1 MSHFTNLKTSFKNL
15 IHLENALTKL
25 EIPYKRQK
33 KVIESNNPQRYNINL
48 VIPQSNNYDITF
60 NWNGE
65 EYELVLDASFWIQP
79 YPVESFIN
87 KLSQHYANDVIITE
101 SQKIGFQPIKSKQHV
116 DGSNT
121 ITLQRWNLNN
131 SVSTVYVFCDYIC
144 SKSYFG
150 RVSKV

>member
-15 IHLENALTKL
+15 LHLENALNKL
-25 EIPYKRQK
+25 EIPYKREK
-33 KVIESNNPQRYNINL
+33 KVIDINNSKLYNINL

-65 EYELVLDASFWIQP
+65 EYELVLDTSFWIQP

-101 SQKIGFQPIKSKQHV
+101 SQKIGFQPIKTKQHV

-131 SVSTVYVFCDYIC
+131 SVSLV
-144 SKSYFG
+144 
-150 RVSKV
+150 

>member
-15 IHLENALTKL
+15 LHLENALNKL
-25 EIPYKRQK
+25 EIPYKREK
-33 KVIESNNPQRYNINL
+33 KVIESKNSKLYNINL

-101 SQKIGFQPIKSKQHV
+101 SQKIGFQPVKSKQHV

-121 ITLQRWNLNN
+121 ITLQRWNLKN
-131 SVSTVYVFCDYIC
+131 SVSVL
-144 SKSYFG
+144 
-150 RVSKV
+150 

>member
-15 IHLENALTKL
+15 LHLENALNKL
-25 EIPYKRQK
+25 EIPYKREK
-33 KVIESNNPQRYNINL
+33 KMIEGNNSRLYNVNL

-101 SQKIGFQPIKSKQHV
+101 SQKIGFQPIKSKQHI

-131 SVSTVYVFCDYIC
+131 QISVV
-144 SKSYFG
+144 
-150 RVSKV
+150 

>member
-15 IHLENALTKL
+15 LHLENALNKL
-25 EIPYKRQK
+25 EIPYKREK
-33 KVIESNNPQRYNINL
+33 KVIEGNNSKLYNVNL

-79 YPVESFIN
+79 YPIESFIN

-101 SQKIGFQPIKSKQHV
+101 SQKIGFQPIRSKQHV

-121 ITLQRWNLNN
+121 ITLQRWNLKTQI
-131 SVSTVYVFCDYIC
+131 SVV
-144 SKSYFG
+144 
-150 RVSKV
+150 

>member
-1 MSHFTNLKTSFKNL
+1 MSNINEGIFMSHFTNLKTSFKNL
-15 IHLENALTKL
+15 AHLENALNKL
-25 EIPYKRQK
+25 EISYRREK
-33 KVIESNNPQRYNINL
+33 KVVEGNNSKLYNVNL

-65 EYELVLDASFWIQP
+65 EYELLLDASFWIQP

-101 SQKIGFQPIKSKQHV
+101 SQKIGFQPIKSKQHI

-131 SVSTVYVFCDYIC
+131 SISLV
-144 SKSYFG
+144 
-150 RVSKV
+150 

>member
-15 IHLENALTKL
+15 LHLENALDKL
-25 EIPYKRQK
+25 EIPYKREK
-33 KVIESNNPQRYNINL
+33 KVIEGNNSKIYNVNL

-60 NWNGE
+60 NWSGE

-121 ITLQRWNLNN
+121 ITLQRWNLSNQI
-131 SVSTVYVFCDYIC
+131 SAV
-144 SKSYFG
+144 
-150 RVSKV
+150 

>member
-15 IHLENALTKL
+15 LHLENALNKL
-25 EIPYKRQK
+25 EIPYKREK
-33 KVIESNNPQRYNINL
+33 KVIEGNNSKLYNVNL

-65 EYELVLDASFWIQP
+65 EYDLILDASFWIQP

-131 SVSTVYVFCDYIC
+131 SVSLV
-144 SKSYFG
+144 
-150 RVSKV
+150 

>member
-15 IHLENALTKL
+15 LHLENALNKL
-25 EIPYKRQK
+25 EIPYKREK
-33 KVIESNNPQRYNINL
+33 KVIEGNNSKLYNVNL

-65 EYELVLDASFWIQP
+65 EYELIIDASFWIQP

-101 SQKIGFQPIKSKQHV
+101 SQKIGFQPIKTKQHV

-131 SVSTVYVFCDYIC
+131 SISLI
-144 SKSYFG
+144 
-150 RVSKV
+150 

>member
-15 IHLENALTKL
+15 LHLENALNKL
-25 EIPYKRQK
+25 EIPYKREK
-33 KVIESNNPQRYNINL
+33 KISELNNSKLYNVNL

-65 EYELVLDASFWIQP
+65 EYELILDASFWIQP

-121 ITLQRWNLNN
+121 ITLQRWNLKN
-131 SVSTVYVFCDYIC
+131 SVSLV
-144 SKSYFG
+144 
-150 RVSKV
+150 

>member
-15 IHLENALTKL
+15 FHLENALNKL
-25 EIPYKRQK
+25 EIPYKREK
-33 KVIESNNPQRYNINL
+33 KAIDTNNSKHHNVNL

-101 SQKIGFQPIKSKQHV
+101 SQKIGFQPVKSKQHV

-121 ITLQRWNLNN
+121 ITLQRWNLKN
-131 SVSTVYVFCDYIC
+131 SVSVI
-144 SKSYFG
+144 
-150 RVSKV
+150 

>member
-15 IHLENALTKL
+15 VHLENALNKL
-25 EIPYKRQK
+25 EISYRREK
-33 KVIESNNPQRYNINL
+33 KVVEGNNSKLYNVNL

-65 EYELVLDASFWIQP
+65 EYELVVDASFWIQP

-131 SVSTVYVFCDYIC
+131 SISLV
-144 SKSYFG
+144 
-150 RVSKV
+150 

>member
-15 IHLENALTKL
+15 LHLENALNKL
-25 EIPYKRQK
+25 EIPYKREK
-33 KVIESNNPQRYNINL
+33 KVIDVNNSKLYNINL

-65 EYELVLDASFWIQP
+65 EYELVLDTSFWIQP

-121 ITLQRWNLNN
+121 ITLQRWNSNS
-131 SVSTVYVFCDYIC
+131 SVSLV
-144 SKSYFG
+144 
-150 RVSKV
+150 

>member
-15 IHLENALTKL
+15 LYLENALNKL
-25 EIPYKRQK
+25 NISYKREK
-33 KVIESNNPQRYNINL
+33 KVIESDNSKLYNINL
-48 VIPQSNNYDITF
+48 IIPQSNNHDIIF
-60 NWNGE
+60 NWNDE
-65 EYELVLDASFWIQP
+65 EYELIIDASFWIQP

-131 SVSTVYVFCDYIC
+131 SMCGKY
-144 SKSYFG
+144 
-150 RVSKV
+150 

>member
-15 IHLENALTKL
+15 FHLENALNKL
-25 EIPYKRQK
+25 EIPYKREK
-33 KVIESNNPQRYNINL
+33 KTIEVNNSKHHNVNL

-101 SQKIGFQPIKSKQHV
+101 SQKIGFQPVKSKQHV

-121 ITLQRWNLNN
+121 ITLQRWNLKN
-131 SVSTVYVFCDYIC
+131 SVSVL
-144 SKSYFG
+144 
-150 RVSKV
+150 

>member
-15 IHLENALTKL
+15 LHLENALNKL
-25 EIPYKRQK
+25 EIPYKREK
-33 KVIESNNPQRYNINL
+33 KVIERNNAKLYNVNL
-48 VIPQSNNYDITF
+48 VIPQSNDYDITF

-79 YPVESFIN
+79 YPIESFIN

-131 SVSTVYVFCDYIC
+131 SVSLV
-144 SKSYFG
+144 
-150 RVSKV
+150 

>member
-15 IHLENALTKL
+15 LHLENALNKL
-25 EIPYKRQK
+25 EIPYKREK
-33 KVIESNNPQRYNINL
+33 KVIEGNNSKIYNVNL

-60 NWNGE
+60 NWSGE

-121 ITLQRWNLNN
+121 ITLQRWNLKTQI
-131 SVSTVYVFCDYIC
+131 SVV
-144 SKSYFG
+144 
-150 RVSKV
+150 

>member
-15 IHLENALTKL
+15 VHLENALNKL
-25 EIPYKRQK
+25 DISYKREK
-33 KVIESNNPQRYNINL
+33 KLVEGNSSKLYNVNL
-48 VIPQSNNYDITF
+48 VIHQSNNHDITF

-87 KLSQHYANDVIITE
+87 KLSQQYANDVIIIE

-131 SVSTVYVFCDYIC
+131 SISLV
-144 SKSYFG
+144 
-150 RVSKV
+150 

>member
-15 IHLENALTKL
+15 LHLENALNKL
-25 EIPYKRQK
+25 EIPYKREK
-33 KVIESNNPQRYNINL
+33 KVIDANNSKLYNVNL
-48 VIPQSNNYDITF
+48 VVPQSNNYDITF
-60 NWNGE
+60 DWNGE

-131 SVSTVYVFCDYIC
+131 SVSIV
-144 SKSYFG
+144 
-150 RVSKV
+150 

>member
-15 IHLENALTKL
+15 AHLENALNKL
-25 EIPYKRQK
+25 EISYRREK
-33 KVIESNNPQRYNINL
+33 KVVEGNNSKLYNVNL
-48 VIPQSNNYDITF
+48 VIPQSNNYNITF

-65 EYELVLDASFWIQP
+65 EYELVVDASFWIQP

-131 SVSTVYVFCDYIC
+131 SISLV
-144 SKSYFG
+144 
-150 RVSKV
+150 

>member
-15 IHLENALTKL
+15 FHLENALNKL
-25 EIPYKRQK
+25 EIPYKREK
-33 KVIESNNPQRYNINL
+33 KAIDANNSKHHNINL

-65 EYELVLDASFWIQP
+65 EYELVLDASFWVQP

-101 SQKIGFQPIKSKQHV
+101 SQKIGFQLVKSKQHV

-121 ITLQRWNLNN
+121 ITLQRWNLKN
-131 SVSTVYVFCDYIC
+131 SVSVL
-144 SKSYFG
+144 
-150 RVSKV
+150 

>member
-15 IHLENALTKL
+15 LHLENALNKL
-25 EIPYKRQK
+25 EIPYKREK
-33 KVIESNNPQRYNINL
+33 KVIDVNNSKLYNINL
-48 VIPQSNNYDITF
+48 VIPQSNKYDITF

-65 EYELVLDASFWIQP
+65 EYELVLDTSFWIQP

-101 SQKIGFQPIKSKQHV
+101 SQKIGFQPIKTKQHV

-131 SVSTVYVFCDYIC
+131 SVSLV
-144 SKSYFG
+144 
-150 RVSKV
+150 

>member
-15 IHLENALTKL
+15 LHLENALTKL
-25 EIPYKRQK
+25 EIPYKREK
-33 KVIESNNPQRYNINL
+33 KVVESNNSKLYNINL

-131 SVSTVYVFCDYIC
+131 SVSIV
-144 SKSYFG
+144 
-150 RVSKV
+150 

>member
-15 IHLENALTKL
+15 LHLENALNKL
-25 EIPYKRQK
+25 EIPYKRER
-33 KVIESNNPQRYNINL
+33 KVVDSDNSKLYNINL
-48 VIPQSNNYDITF
+48 IIPQSNNYDITF

-65 EYELVLDASFWIQP
+65 EYELVLDTSFWIQP

-131 SVSTVYVFCDYIC
+131 SVSLV
-144 SKSYFG
+144 
-150 RVSKV
+150 

>member
-15 IHLENALTKL
+15 LHLENALNKL
-25 EIPYKRQK
+25 EIPYKRK
-33 KVIESNNPQRYNINL
+33 TIKTDETNSKPYNVDL

-65 EYELVLDASFWIQP
+65 EYELVLDASFWVQP

-87 KLSQHYANDVIITE
+87 KLSQHYANDVIVTE

-121 ITLQRWNLNN
+121 ITLQRWNLN
-131 SVSTVYVFCDYIC
+131 SARALV
-144 SKSYFG
+144 
-150 RVSKV
+150 

>member
-15 IHLENALTKL
+15 LHLENALNKL
-25 EIPYKRQK
+25 EIPYKREK
-33 KVIESNNPQRYNINL
+33 KVIDVNNSKLYNINL

-131 SVSTVYVFCDYIC
+131 SISLV
-144 SKSYFG
+144 
-150 RVSKV
+150 

>member
-15 IHLENALTKL
+15 VHLENALNKL
-25 EIPYKRQK
+25 EISYRREK
-33 KVIESNNPQRYNINL
+33 KVVEGNNSKLYNINL
-48 VIPQSNNYDITF
+48 IIPQSNNYDITF

-87 KLSQHYANDVIITE
+87 KLSQHYANDVIIVE
-101 SQKIGFQPIKSKQHV
+101 SQKIGFQPIKTKQHV

-131 SVSTVYVFCDYIC
+131 SISVV
-144 SKSYFG
+144 
-150 RVSKV
+150 

>member
-15 IHLENALTKL
+15 LHLENALNKL
-25 EIPYKRQK
+25 EIPYKREK
-33 KVIESNNPQRYNINL
+33 KVIESKNSKLYNINL

-65 EYELVLDASFWIQP
+65 EYELVLDTSFWIQP
-79 YPVESFIN
+79 YPVESFIT
-87 KLSQHYANDVIITE
+87 KLSQHYASDVIITE

-131 SVSTVYVFCDYIC
+131 SVSLV
-144 SKSYFG
+144 
-150 RVSKV
+150 

>member
-15 IHLENALTKL
+15 LYLENALNKL
-25 EIPYKRQK
+25 NISYKREK
-33 KVIESNNPQRYNINL
+33 KVIGLDNSKLYNINL
-48 VIPQSNNYDITF
+48 IIPQSNNHDIIF
-60 NWNGE
+60 NWNDE
-65 EYELVLDASFWIQP
+65 EYELIIDASFWIQP

-131 SVSTVYVFCDYIC
+131 SVCGKY
-144 SKSYFG
+144 
-150 RVSKV
+150 

>member
-15 IHLENALTKL
+15 VHLENALNKL
-25 EIPYKRQK
+25 EILYKREK
-33 KVIESNNPQRYNINL
+33 KVVEGNNSKLYNINL
-48 VIPQSNNYDITF
+48 IIPQSNNYDIMF

-131 SVSTVYVFCDYIC
+131 QISAV
-144 SKSYFG
+144 
-150 RVSKV
+150 

>member
-15 IHLENALTKL
+15 LHLENALNKL
-25 EIPYKRQK
+25 NIVYKREK
-33 KVIESNNPQRYNINL
+33 KLIESNNSKLYNINL

-65 EYELVLDASFWIQP
+65 EYELILDTSFWIQP
-79 YPVESFIN
+79 YPVENFIN
-87 KLSQHYANDVIITE
+87 KLSQQYANSVIITE

-121 ITLQRWNLNN
+121 ITLQRWNISTSR
-131 SVSTVYVFCDYIC
+131 SVV
-144 SKSYFG
+144 
-150 RVSKV
+150 